1 MEIEKRRKM
10 KTALLAFV
18 CLVTV
23 AAFAAKRP
31 DFAGSWEFNPG
42 KSKNIGMM
50 MQARMTRTIQQTDSA
65 LDETTH
71 TTFQG
76 NNQDMKTHF
85 DFTGKPVNNDFPM
98 TGPSVTVS
106 KWDGD
111 KLVTTWT
118 SESAVAGGSKIV
130 RIETLSLSPDGN
142 TMTVES
148 VRGSNAPVVMVF
160 DKKR

>member
-1 MEIEKRRKM
+1 MKR
-10 KTALLAFV
+10 ALLALV
-18 CLVTV
+18 CLATV
-23 AAFAAKRP
+23 AAFAAQRP
-31 DFAGSWEFNPG
+31 DFTGSWEFNTA

-50 MQARMTRTIQQTDSA
+50 MQTRMTRTIQQTDA
-65 LDETTH
+65 VLDETTH

-76 NNQDMKTHF
+76 NDQEMKTHY
-85 DFTGKPVNNDFPM
+85 DLSGKPANNDFPM
-98 TGPSVTVS
+98 TGPSETVS

-118 SESAVAGGSKIV
+118 SESAVAGGSKVV

-148 VRGSNAPVVMVF
+148 VRGSNPPVVMVF

>member
-1 MEIEKRRKM
+1 M
-10 KTALLAFV
+10 KTRLLAFV

-23 AAFAAKRP
+23 AAFAAKHP
-31 DFAGSWEFNPG
+31 DFAGSWEFNAG

-50 MQARMTRTIQQTDSA
+50 TQAKMTRTIQQTDAA

-71 TTFQG
+71 TTFQD
-76 NNQDMKTHF
+76 NNQDMKTHY
-85 DFTGKPVNNDFPM
+85 DLTGKPANNDFPM
-98 TGPSVTVS
+98 TGPSETVS

-111 KLVTTWT
+111 KLVTAWT
-118 SESAVAGGSKIV
+118 SESAVAGGSKVV

-142 TMTVES
+142 IMTVES
-148 VRGSNAPVVMVF
+148 VRGSNPPVIIVF